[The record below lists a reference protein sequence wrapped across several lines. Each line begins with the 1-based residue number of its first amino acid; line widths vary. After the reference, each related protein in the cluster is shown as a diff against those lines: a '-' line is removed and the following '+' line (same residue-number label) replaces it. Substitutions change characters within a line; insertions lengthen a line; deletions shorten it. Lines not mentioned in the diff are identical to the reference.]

1 MLRLMSEKTSN
12 RLAEELIVI
21 TDDKGNECRL
31 GNLSYIFNR
40 ANIDDLIQYSSNY
53 NSEFILDYIFGPLR
67 IIFTNDEIFTEER
80 SLDYINLICKL
91 KDLKFKSKTEK
102 KEELFNIIPDI
113 YNNLDMNIDKNLTT
127 FLPKKHVEAINVVFY
142 CTNHRIIETTG
153 INKDLYLNLIDVS
166 LSLKYT
172 LPMISCFPSISNL
185 ELYTELYRRI
195 IQEYFHDVYCKINEL
210 IKYRIR
216 NNFTEDRHQNIY
228 KYYSTIIETDIFMSI
243 IMYYNMYEINSDNN
257 LLNMVSFRID
267 DILNDIGDKYIIN
280 FIINIVVHYFV
291 QFEFII
297 ISIKTRMNIDITNEF
312 IIMSRNKSSHLIFI
326 CIIIIKFNV

>member
-113 YNNLDMNIDKNLTT
+113 YNNLDMNIDKNLTN

-185 ELYTELYRRI
+185 ELYTELYRNI
-195 IQEYFHDVYCKINEL
+195 IQTYFQDVYCRINEL
-210 IKYRIR
+210 IKNRISV
-216 NNFTEDRHQNIY
+216 NFPIEQHNDIY
-228 KYYSTIIETDIFMSI
+228 KYYSTIIEADIFMSLI
-243 IMYYNMYEINSDNN
+243 IYYNIFDINEDNN
-257 LLNMVSFRID
+257 LLNLIYTRID
-267 DILNDIGDKYIIN
+267 NLLLTIKHKYITN
-280 FIINIVVHYFV
+280 FI
-291 QFEFII
+291 
-297 ISIKTRMNIDITNEF
+297 K
-312 IIMSRNKSSHLIFI
+312 
-326 CIIIIKFNV
+326 

>member
-185 ELYTELYRRI
+185 ELYTELYRNI
-195 IQEYFHDVYCKINEL
+195 IQTYFQDVYCRINEL
-210 IKYRIR
+210 IKNRISV
-216 NNFTEDRHQNIY
+216 NFPIEQHNDIY
-228 KYYSTIIETDIFMSI
+228 KYYSTIIEADIFMSLI
-243 IMYYNMYEINSDNN
+243 IYYNIFDINEDNN
-257 LLNMVSFRID
+257 LLNLIYTRID
-267 DILNDIGDKYIIN
+267 NLLLTIKHKYITN
-280 FIINIVVHYFV
+280 FI
-291 QFEFII
+291 
-297 ISIKTRMNIDITNEF
+297 K
-312 IIMSRNKSSHLIFI
+312 
-326 CIIIIKFNV
+326 

>member
-153 INKDLYLNLIDVS
+153 INKDLYLNLIDIS

-185 ELYTELYRRI
+185 ELYTELYRNI
-195 IQEYFHDVYCKINEL
+195 IQTYFQDVYCRINEL
-210 IKYRIR
+210 IKNRISV
-216 NNFTEDRHQNIY
+216 NFPIEQHNDIY
-228 KYYSTIIETDIFMSI
+228 KYYSTIIEADIFMSLI
-243 IMYYNMYEINSDNN
+243 IYYNIFDINEDNN
-257 LLNMVSFRID
+257 LLNLIYTRID
-267 DILNDIGDKYIIN
+267 NLLLTIKHKYITN
-280 FIINIVVHYFV
+280 FI
-291 QFEFII
+291 
-297 ISIKTRMNIDITNEF
+297 K
-312 IIMSRNKSSHLIFI
+312 
-326 CIIIIKFNV
+326 

>member
-21 TDDKGNECRL
+21 TDNKGNECRL
-31 GNLSYIFNR
+31 GNLSYILNR

-91 KDLKFKSKTEK
+91 KDLKFKSKIET
-102 KEELFNIIPDI
+102 KEELFNIISDI
-113 YNNLDMNIDKNLTT
+113 YTNLDINIDKNLTN

-153 INKDLYLNLIDVS
+153 INKDLYLNLIDIS

-172 LPMISCFPSISNL
+172 LPIISCFPSISNL
-185 ELYTELYRRI
+185 ELYTELYRNI
-195 IQEYFHDVYCKINEL
+195 LQTYFQDVYCKINEL

-216 NNFTEDRHQNIY
+216 CNYSNDKQQDIY
-228 KYYSTIIETDIFMSI
+228 KYYSTIIEADIFMSVI
-243 IMYYNMYEINSDNN
+243 IYYNMYEINSNNN
-257 LLNMVSFRID
+257 LLNLISYRID
-267 DILNDIGDKYIIN
+267 SVLNNIGDKYIIN
-280 FIINIVVHYFV
+280 FI
-291 QFEFII
+291 E
-297 ISIKTRMNIDITNEF
+297 D
-312 IIMSRNKSSHLIFI
+312 
-326 CIIIIKFNV
+326 